1 MGGTASNYVVGEVT
15 DGVKQGAKGG
25 VNRVNGKLDKAAGV
39 EEVCWHGYLADPVRF
54 YPGSV

>member
-39 EEVCWHGYLADPVRF
+39 EEVLLRPSR
-54 YPGSV
+54 